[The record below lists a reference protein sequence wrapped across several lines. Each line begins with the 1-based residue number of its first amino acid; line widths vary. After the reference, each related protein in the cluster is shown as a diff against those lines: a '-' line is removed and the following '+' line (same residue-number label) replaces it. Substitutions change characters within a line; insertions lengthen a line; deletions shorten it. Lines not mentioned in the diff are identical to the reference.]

1 MKRSFLAALMLFTML
16 PMVGCGGHDNPPPP
30 PPVVTQILSDPV
42 YDGDIFKD
50 TFIPPAYTVTQG
62 MSLSPRV
69 QSVFAGIDPT
79 PVTGGEYRAFLDFF
93 LGDPVGGVPLNVFI
107 DSAILDMV
115 VTSNI
120 AGPIPLT
127 IDLVSF
133 QPPTMQATDF
143 ERAILR
149 PWATTTTTLF
159 INQANVAQQVS
170 IDVTPLMAEAQRQG
184 FPDFQVRIL
193 CGAGI
198 IEIDDPTDPTVN
210 RGLFAPLLQVA
221 YFF

>member
-1 MKRSFLAALMLFTML
+1 MKRIFLAALMAVMTL
-16 PMVGCGGHDNPPPP
+16 PFVGCGGHDNPPP

-50 TFIPPAYTVTQG
+50 NLIPPAYTVTQG
-62 MSLSPRV
+62 MRLSPPV

-133 QPPTMQATDF
+133 QPPTMQTTDF
-143 ERAILR
+143 DRSILR
-149 PWATTTTTLF
+149 PWATTATTIF

-184 FPDFQVRIL
+184 FPDFQARIL
-193 CGAGI
+193 CGVGI

-210 RGLFAPLLQVA
+210 RGQFAPLLQVG